1 MHKPDYDFVLDLP
14 KGQESERTIAFLL
27 YMQDGDFIEVKRDY
41 IVSDTGN
48 IAIEYKYDGKKSGIA
63 KTKAVWWAIHLNGSK
78 YNGECIVIIKTDRLR
93 SIARKY
99 IGKPKKDVSGGD
111 NNKAR
116 IILLP
121 VKELLNAEAYSTQ

>member
-14 KGQESERTIAFLL
+14 KGEESERTIAFLL

-41 IVSDTGN
+41 LVSDTGN
-48 IAIEYKYDGKKSGIA
+48 VAIEYACDGEKSGIA
-63 KTKAVWWAIHLNGSK
+63 KTKATWWAILLNGSK
-78 YNGECIVIIKTDRLR
+78 YNGECIVIIKTERLR

-99 IGKPKKDVSGGD
+99 FGTKRDVSGGD

-116 IILLP
+116 MILLP
-121 VKELLNAEAYSTQ
+121 VKELLNA